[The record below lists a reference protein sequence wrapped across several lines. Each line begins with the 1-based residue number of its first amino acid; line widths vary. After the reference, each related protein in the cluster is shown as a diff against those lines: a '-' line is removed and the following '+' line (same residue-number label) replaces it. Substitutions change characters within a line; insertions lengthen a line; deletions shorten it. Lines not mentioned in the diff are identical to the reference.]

1 MPRRRKTSFRDNLL
15 GLSVLTGI
23 AMAVN
28 YPILSI
34 TLAAIAI
41 VVWLGIS
48 MAPRSRTLGTYDISR
63 VDEMSGPEFE
73 HYIGDLFACLGFD
86 VEVTKGSGD
95 YGVDVICEKGGE
107 RIAIQA
113 KRHSQK
119 VNLKAV
125 QEVVAGMK
133 IHRCNKSM
141 VVTTSYF
148 SPSALRLASHNN
160 CELVNRDQ
168 LVRLIQKA
176 AALRHK
182 VSNEKE
188 SYQITAHP
196 ESERITVAC
205 PSCDQWLRLPKGKEG
220 RVICPACDSDFH
232 IKT

>member
-1 MPRRRKTSFRDNLL
+1 MPRRRKTSFRDSLL
-15 GLSVLTGI
+15 GLAIVAGI
-23 AMAVN
+23 VMAVN
-28 YPILSI
+28 YPVFSI
-34 TLAAIAI
+34 TLATIAI

-48 MAPRSRTLGTYDISR
+48 MAPRRRTLGTYDISR

-133 IHRCNKSM
+133 IHKCNKSM
-141 VVTTSYF
+141 VITTSYF
-148 SPSALRLASHNN
+148 SSSALKLASHNH

-176 AALRHK
+176 AALK
-182 VSNEKE
+182 NNVSNEKQ
-188 SYQITAHP
+188 SYRITARP
-196 ESERITVAC
+196 ESERTTVAC
-205 PSCDQWLRLPKGKEG
+205 PSCEQRLRLPKGREG
-220 RVICPACDSDFH
+220 RVICPACDSDFR